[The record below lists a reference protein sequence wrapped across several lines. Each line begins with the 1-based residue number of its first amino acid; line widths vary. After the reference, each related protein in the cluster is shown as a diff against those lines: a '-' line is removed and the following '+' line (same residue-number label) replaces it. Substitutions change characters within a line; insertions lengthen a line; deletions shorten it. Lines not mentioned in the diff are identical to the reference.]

1 MIFFKNFIDKAT
13 SFFNQFNISNS
24 QIIEDTQV
32 TSVPSNSQ
40 TITSLHNLNQL
51 DDSQKSQL
59 DLLSLFKKF
68 EENIVSKLDTTIN
81 NRISSEMIKHLG
93 IDRNLTS
100 SQILE
105 YKNKLGYA
113 YQSIL
118 KKKNQM
124 KILNSHLDN
133 NTTPEQLAF
142 NKFPAPFFAFE
153 NNVLYVNKH
162 NDIIQSA
169 QKSLIQLEIDQF
181 ELDID
186 ILNNDIKVYKD
197 TLKYH
202 VTDIGKLD
210 KEIYD
215 LQENNLKKTFETAS
229 IRALKIIAKPFTIKH
244 SKTKNDK
251 TIKTNKDKMKKQSD
265 TKTNNAK
272 DYTKNKPTL
281 KPYLSSKEPY
291 VAKNN
296 FNRSRSMNSQSISN
310 NYIRNTQPQRNYNHN
325 QNNSFDFYRPNTSIP
340 YNNPNSFNSSNLYN
354 ISNPSFRLSNL
365 NHLRN

>member
-1 MIFFKNFIDKAT
+1 M
-13 SFFNQFNISNS
+13 
-24 QIIEDTQV
+24 
-32 TSVPSNSQ
+32 
-40 TITSLHNLNQL
+40 

-229 IRALKIIAKPFTIKH
+229 I
-244 SKTKNDK
+244 
-251 TIKTNKDKMKKQSD
+251 
-265 TKTNNAK
+265 
-272 DYTKNKPTL
+272 
-281 KPYLSSKEPY
+281 
-291 VAKNN
+291 
-296 FNRSRSMNSQSISN
+296 
-310 NYIRNTQPQRNYNHN
+310 
-325 QNNSFDFYRPNTSIP
+325 
-340 YNNPNSFNSSNLYN
+340 
-354 ISNPSFRLSNL
+354 
-365 NHLRN
+365 